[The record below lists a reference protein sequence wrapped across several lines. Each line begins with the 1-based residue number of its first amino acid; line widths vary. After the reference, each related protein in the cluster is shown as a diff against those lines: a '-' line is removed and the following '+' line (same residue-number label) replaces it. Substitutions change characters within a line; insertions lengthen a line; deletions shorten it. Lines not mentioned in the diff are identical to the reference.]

1 VATSEDKAVK
11 KAQKKQ
17 AKTQKK
23 AAKKE
28 YERTHKQPKRVA
40 TMSSAL
46 TAAQVKRNKSAAK

>member
-1 VATSEDKAVK
+1 MASEERTLK

-23 AAKKE
+23 AAKKD
-28 YERTHKQPKRVA
+28 YERKHAQPKRVA